1 MKRRHRALEDAI
13 IGGPLGDDEVDGLA
27 ETARTVERTFD
38 VPAPEAAR
46 ERAFFIEAVAARR
59 RRKSLSGAL
68 APVVAGAAVVGAF
81 AFAARSAVPG
91 EQIYP
96 LRKAIAAVG
105 LVDSTNEEINDRL
118 ERAAAFVDAAEDV
131 RTSAPARATEL
142 AFDAIFHL
150 ERIERLLTD
159 VGTARREQLRAE
171 VDALKERVELVIT
184 ATQAEEADA
193 RSGGDDSSG
202 RGGGDDDSS
211 GPGSGDFS
219 DDDDNSGSGGGGDDD
234 SSGPGSGDDD
244 SGSGSGDNSGPGGG
258 RDDNSGSGGGD

>member
-1 MKRRHRALEDAI
+1 MKRRHRELDDAI
-13 IGGPLGDDEVDGLA
+13 VAGPIGDEEVDALA
-27 ETARTVERTFD
+27 ETAWAVETKFD
-38 VPAPEAAR
+38 VPTPEAPR

-105 LVDSTNEEINDRL
+105 LVNSTEEEINDRL
-118 ERAAAFVDAAEDV
+118 ERAAALVDAAEDV
-131 RTSAPARATEL
+131 RSSAPARATEL

-150 ERIERLLTD
+150 EQIERLLTD
-159 VGTARREQLRAE
+159 VGSIRREEVRAE
-171 VDALKERVELVIT
+171 VDALKERVELLIT
-184 ATQAEEADA
+184 AAQAEEADA
-193 RSGGDDSSG
+193 RSDGDDSSG
-202 RGGGDDDSS
+202 PGGGDDDSS

-234 SSGPGSGDDD
+234 SSGPGSGGDD
-244 SGSGSGDNSGPGGG
+244 SGSGSDDNSGPGGG
-258 RDDNSGSGGGD
+258 GDDSGSGDD